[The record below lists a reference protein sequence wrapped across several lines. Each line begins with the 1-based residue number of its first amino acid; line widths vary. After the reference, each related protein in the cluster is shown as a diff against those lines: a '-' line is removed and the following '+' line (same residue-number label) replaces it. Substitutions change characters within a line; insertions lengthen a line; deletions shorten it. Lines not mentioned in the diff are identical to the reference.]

1 MLEAGIYAADFV
13 YVYPSG
19 NVLSVFRP
27 AQKRLKACLPEHV
40 SQGLFVKIAL
50 AFVPGAYRLDS
61 RNPLKR
67 FGVRQI
73 PALYMRIRNRAGD
86 ESPVPF
92 PVGEPANLLPPLPIA
107 DTVAIHGDH
116 QDIGCP

>member
-19 NVLSVFRP
+19 NVLSIFRP
-27 AQKRLKACLPEHV
+27 SQKRLKACLPEDV
-40 SQGLFVKIAL
+40 SQGLFVYIAL

-67 FGVRQI
+67 FGIRQI
-73 PALYMRIRNRAGD
+73 PALYMRVRNRAGHQ
-86 ESPVPF
+86 SLVF
-92 PVGEPANLLPPLPIA
+92 LLVSNTTNLLPPLPIA
-107 DTVAIHGDH
+107 DTVAIHGDN